1 MKKNL
6 YYSEFF
12 YLNIKKKIIDM
23 IQKVKK
29 KKWECFDIDCY
40 WKYEKMRKSK
50 WIIKST
56 ALFCYILCQTRPKKN
71 VYQRNHLQYFKVIK
85 GSIRH

>member
-29 KKWECFDIDCY
+29 KKSENV
-40 WKYEKMRKSK
+40 
-50 WIIKST
+50 
-56 ALFCYILCQTRPKKN
+56 LILIVIENMKK
-71 VYQRNHLQYFKVIK
+71 
-85 GSIRH
+85 